1 MLLHNI
7 MKLKYLKNFF
17 NFFSFFLLVVFTI
30 LFSLTILI
38 SIKPMKLNF
47 LDVFDR
53 KSNIFDG
60 KIQEVG
66 DIYISFNKASKNLEL
81 IVENVLVGNFFFQ
94 QLLSV

>member
-1 MLLHNI
+1 
-7 MKLKYLKNFF
+7 
-17 NFFSFFLLVVFTI
+17 
-30 LFSLTILI
+30 
-38 SIKPMKLNF
+38 MKLNF

-81 IVENVLVGNFFFQ
+81 IVENVLVGNFFFFQ

>member
-1 MLLHNI
+1 
-7 MKLKYLKNFF
+7 
-17 NFFSFFLLVVFTI
+17 
-30 LFSLTILI
+30 
-38 SIKPMKLNF
+38 MKLNF